1 MKKFKHKILKN
12 PSDKELLKQL
22 NDGWELFTTYQL
34 EVNNIMYGTS
44 YMDGINFLLR
54 KSLNDNC
61 KCEMVAYIKEM
72 DK

>member
-1 MKKFKHKILKN
+1 MKKYKHKILKN
-12 PSDKELLKQL
+12 PSEKELLKQL
-22 NDGWELFTTYQL
+22 NNGWELITTYQL

-44 YMDGINFLLR
+44 YMDGITFLLR

>member
-1 MKKFKHKILKN
+1 MKKYKHKILKN

-22 NDGWELFTTYQL
+22 NNGWEIISSYRDDYKDIMRGVEHYSGMLF
-34 EVNNIMYGTS
+34 I
-44 YMDGINFLLR
+44 LR
-54 KSLNDNC
+54 KPLNDNC

>member
-12 PSDKELLKQL
+12 PSEKELLKQL
-22 NDGWELFTTYQL
+22 NNGWELVTIYQ
-34 EVNNIMYGTS
+34 EDVVDGMNGARYS
-44 YMDGINFLLR
+44 DGINFLLR
-54 KSLNDNC
+54 KLLNDNC

>member
-1 MKKFKHKILKN
+1 MKNYKHKILKN

-22 NDGWELFTTYQL
+22 NNGWELITTYQL

-54 KSLNDNC
+54 KSLNYNC

>member
-1 MKKFKHKILKN
+1 MKKFKHKILKT
-12 PSDKELLKQL
+12 PSEKELLEKL
-22 NDGWELFTTYQL
+22 NNGWELVITYQ
-34 EVNNIMYGTS
+34 EDVIDGMNGARYS
-44 YMDGINFLLR
+44 DGINFLLR

>member
-1 MKKFKHKILKN
+1 MKKYKHKILKN
-12 PSDKELLKQL
+12 PSEKELLEKL
-22 NDGWELFTTYQL
+22 NNGWELITTYQL

-44 YMDGINFLLR
+44 YMDGINFILR

>member
-1 MKKFKHKILKN
+1 MKKYKHKILKN

-22 NDGWELFTTYQL
+22 NNGWELITTYQL

-54 KSLNDNC
+54 KQLSDTC